1 MTGSRRWVALS
12 VVSVAQL
19 MVALDAT
26 IMNIALPSAQQA
38 LHPSDADRQWVV
50 TAYTLAFAGLL
61 LLGGRIADYL
71 GRKRAFLA
79 GLAGFMA
86 ASAVGGAAVNF
97 PMLVAGR
104 ALQGA
109 FAAVLTPTALSL
121 LAVTFTEPKERAKAF
136 AVYGAIASGG
146 GAVGLLAGGLL
157 TEFASWRWCLY
168 VNMIIGLAAGLAGLW
183 VLADGESQGRQRFD
197 VPGVLL
203 VTSGLVAMVY
213 ACTQAVAAGWGAAQV
228 IVPLGAAVLLLAS
241 FVLWE
246 SRAAQP
252 LLPLRLLWER
262 NRGGACVASGLAI
275 VGLFGMSLLLTYHF
289 QAVLGYSPF
298 QAGLAF
304 LPMTLAVAASAFGIA
319 SPLLPRVPARLLIVP
334 GLLVTAT
341 GLLLLTGLTPESDY
355 LTVIVPAEVLLG
367 GGIGCVITPGFS
379 VVTQGV
385 DRREAGVAS
394 AMVNTAQ
401 QVGGS
406 LGAALLNT
414 VATAATAASLR
425 AGLPQARALVHGYTT
440 ATAWGAGVLLLAAAL
455 AALLINAPVPEAHAR
470 QR

>member
-71 GRKRAFLA
+71 GRKRVFLT

-121 LAVTFTEPKERAKAF
+121 LAVTFTEPKERARAF
-136 AVYGAIASGG
+136 AVYGAIAGGG
-146 GAVGLLAGGLL
+146 GAVGLLAGGPLM
-157 TEFASWRWCLY
+157 EFASWRWCLY

-183 VLADGESQGRQRFD
+183 VLADGEPQGRQRFD

-203 VTSGLVAMVY
+203 VTSGLVAVVY
-213 ACTQAVAAGWGAAQV
+213 ACTQAAAGWGSAQV

-241 FVLWE
+241 FVFVRC
-246 SRAAQP
+246 SRAP
-252 LLPLRLLWER
+252 PPSTS
-262 NRGGACVASGLAI
+262 ASRSSRRSCSTVTPAI
-275 VGLFGMSLLLTYHF
+275 PPPRRRSAPDRCSRSRRVRESWPIGR
-289 QAVLGYSPF
+289 
-298 QAGLAF
+298 
-304 LPMTLAVAASAFGIA
+304 AAE
-319 SPLLPRVPARLLIVP
+319 PC
-334 GLLVTAT
+334 TAT
-341 GLLLLTGLTPESDY
+341 PS
-355 LTVIVPAEVLLG
+355 
-367 GGIGCVITPGFS
+367 
-379 VVTQGV
+379 
-385 DRREAGVAS
+385 
-394 AMVNTAQ
+394 
-401 QVGGS
+401 
-406 LGAALLNT
+406 
-414 VATAATAASLR
+414 
-425 AGLPQARALVHGYTT
+425 
-440 ATAWGAGVLLLAAAL
+440 W
-455 AALLINAPVPEAHAR
+455 
-470 QR
+470 